1 MSTLKV
7 NTIQDTTGNDALTID
22 SSGNVTASQGFV
34 PSTQL
39 SHRNLIINGNMKIS
53 QRGDYTSATSISAG
67 TYYLDRWTGFA
78 SVVTGTIQ
86 QTDVTINGVSKKA
99 QKITATS
106 TGTGYIGTRQMLEL
120 TNIPVGET
128 LVASCWVRSNN
139 SNTRFRTNGF
149 RGSSTNADSP
159 AFTNDGNWEKVS
171 WTIET
176 TGTVTNP
183 SLWIITYDGSAVSVT
198 SGDYFEVT
206 DIQLEVGSVATPFE
220 HRSYGEEL
228 ARCQRYYWNTLTTT
242 SGTWNEVAHGHCF
255 NTSTGEFLIK
265 FPQKMRVPP
274 TSSYIGSLSNFQ
286 VVKAGSVV
294 TPTSIGYGEISEYTA
309 RPNFAGGYTYTAGQT
324 VRLRVSSATANGL
337 TYDAE
342 L

>member
-22 SSGNVTASQGFV
+22 SSGNVTASQGFI

-39 SHRNLIINGNMKIS
+39 SHRNIIINGGFKVS

-67 TYYLDRWTGFA
+67 NYYLDRWTSFV

-106 TGTGYIGTRQMLEL
+106 SGTGYIGTRQMLEL

-139 SNTRFRTNGF
+139 SNTRFRTNAF
-149 RGSSTNADSP
+149 RGSSTNTDSP

-183 SLWIITYDGSAVSVT
+183 SLWVITYDGAAVSVT
-198 SGDYFEVT
+198 SGDYIEITEV
-206 DIQLEVGSVATPFE
+206 QLEVGSVATPFE

-228 ARCQRYYWNTLTTT
+228 ARCQRYY
-242 SGTWNEVAHGHCF
+242 
-255 NTSTGEFLIK
+255 
-265 FPQKMRVPP
+265 QK
-274 TSSYIGSLSNFQ
+274 TKSAFG
-286 VVKAGSVV
+286 
-294 TPTSIGYGEISEYTA
+294 IGYGSGVGINFIYT
-309 RPNFAGGYTYTAGQT
+309 FT
-324 VRLRVSSATANGL
+324 VPMRNSPTVSSEGVIQVSDWVTTDYTQSSTSISINGGTNVTTEGIAVSCTNFSGL
-337 TYDAE
+337 TNNRPYAQKPNSTNAITFDAE